1 MNEFK
6 NLLPSLGVVGNSSFS
21 PLSFRDDV
29 CSVGRIQQA
38 APSCVGCIECITCV
52 TDRNDELR
60 SGNLRN
66 LGIDAG
72 CCDFKIRTL
81 RDEII
86 DRTEKFLVSLR
97 IMRFPHSV
105 QMPIIDLL
113 LDPVAFFEE
122 FTIAWSQVVQDLGE
136 GIPEILG
143 IQPESR
149 YDFFTN
155 KRFQCR
161 VDG

>member
-1 MNEFK
+1 
-6 NLLPSLGVVGNSSFS
+6 
-21 PLSFRDDV
+21 
-29 CSVGRIQQA
+29 
-38 APSCVGCIECITCV
+38 
-52 TDRNDELR
+52 
-60 SGNLRN
+60 
-66 LGIDAG
+66 
-72 CCDFKIRTL
+72 
-81 RDEII
+81 
-86 DRTEKFLVSLR
+86 
-97 IMRFPHSV
+97 MRLPHSV

-149 YDFFTN
+149 HDFFTN
-155 KRFQCR
+155 KGFQCR